1 LCGPLFRP
9 SQAKKSSMQIRVA
22 TPADAATLSEIASAT
37 FPLACPSHTTKVA
50 IADFISKNFQI
61 TNFVGYLADV
71 NRVLFLAEEDDED
84 GRSAIGYAMIILS
97 EPTDPDVVSSIT
109 LRPTAELS
117 KLYVRPG
124 HHGGG
129 VSVALVDAA
138 VESARSAGRAGMWL
152 GVNEE
157 NARANAF
164 YEKSGFRRVGI
175 KKFLVGERWEDDF
188 VRERAL

>member
-1 LCGPLFRP
+1 
-9 SQAKKSSMQIRVA
+9 
-22 TPADAATLSEIASAT
+22 
-37 FPLACPSHTTKVA
+37 LACPPHTSEQA
-50 IADFISKNFQI
+50 IADFISKNFAV
-61 TNFVGYLADV
+61 THFDGYLADPQ
-71 NRVLFLAEEDDED
+71 RRLFLAEDADV
-84 GRSAIGYAMIILS
+84 AIGYAMLILS
-97 EPTDPDVVSSIT
+97 EPTDPDVVASIT

-124 HHGGG
+124 HHGAG
-129 VSVALVDAA
+129 VSGMLVTAA
-138 VESARSAGRAGMWL
+138 IDSARAAGRAGMWL

-164 YEKSGFRRVGI
+164 YEKSGFATVGT

>member
-1 LCGPLFRP
+1 
-9 SQAKKSSMQIRVA
+9 MQVRIA

-37 FPLACPSHTTKVA
+37 FPLACPPHTSPEA
-50 IADFISKNFQI
+50 IADFISSNFQV
-61 TNFVGYLADV
+61 TNFDGYLADPQ
-71 NRVLFLAEEDDED
+71 RMLFLAEEDD
-84 GRSAIGYAMIILS
+84 GAATIAIGYAMLILS
-97 EPTDPDVVSSIT
+97 EPTDQDVIASIT
-109 LRPTAELS
+109 LRPTSELS

-129 VSVALVDAA
+129 ISVALVAAA
-138 VESARSAGRAGMWL
+138 VESARAAGRIGMWL

-164 YEKSGFRRVGI
+164 YEKSGFHRVGI